1 MKHYD
6 CKYYLNTDAYKGI
19 CKRDKNLINADDA
32 ACEHFIRAQ
41 KCKYCSNFS
50 LTSADLGT
58 CMNKYDAYPEMN
70 AVTCNDF
77 K

>member
-6 CKYYLNTDAYKGI
+6 CKYYLNTDVFKGI
-19 CKRDKNLINADDA
+19 CKIDKKNINADNSS
-32 ACEHFIRAQ
+32 CERFEKAQ
-41 KCKYCSNFS
+41 KCKYCSNF
-50 LTSADLGT
+50 TSTSNNLGT

-70 AVTCNDF
+70 AITCNDF

>member
-6 CKYYLNTDAYKGI
+6 CKYYLNSDVFKGM
-19 CKRDKNLINADDA
+19 CKRDKNFINADDA
-32 ACEHFIRAQ
+32 ACEHFIHAQ